1 MPRAIPQD
9 GNSSRSGLLMRL
21 SRALKR
27 AVSPTWLESPKDPS
41 PRRSPRGT
49 PPGQPPHHH
58 HHPQHYAV
66 TASSLAQAGS
76 LSGGSVLASGGS
88 LAGGSPYP
96 AGGSLTAPS
105 PRTNNATPSRF
116 GSAPRSPP
124 SALIPSGLV
133 PSASAPA
140 LVGDSAAA
148 TGALYDGSAA
158 PASASTATNAPF
170 SACEGTAGQ
179 IAASHTLTMAA
190 AGPPASSPPTGHAP
204 GPAPP
209 SANRRRPI
217 AAYAAAVL
225 GGGGNS
231 SQPTSA
237 SGTPTAVTASPLG
250 TDTLQPTDSDAVAAA
265 VTAAAAAPPSS
276 ILVAGSMGG
285 SGRTS
290 LPYAP
295 VSSFGGSLRRDSLA
309 PPSSSYPHLHP
320 PSGPGAHIAATGS
333 LQLHLGTSRLM
344 HQGSPHPATPDAQ
357 RISSCFAPAPPSL
370 DTLAFAGASVTG
382 GGRRGSATTMG
393 GGAYAPGSAPC
404 GGSAYFDAL
413 FRDMNAAASSDAMMA
428 GGGGW
433 AQAAACT
440 VAGVLRMLFER
451 LSASERL
458 ALEGTG
464 HGGTMA
470 AEALGRGPG
479 AAVDEAPSLVLR
491 GLRVRGGLLLLC
503 ACCGLGRCYWISECS
518 NLAHTRTAWT
528 RSPST
533 SDPQPPRCPAV
544 CFASP

>member
-1 MPRAIPQD
+1 MYVLAAPPDPMPRATWHVPQE
-9 GNSSRSGLLMRL
+9 NSSRSGLLLRL

-49 PPGQPPHHH
+49 PPAHPPHP

-66 TASSLAQAGS
+66 TAASLAQAGGS
-76 LSGGSVLASGGS
+76 VSGGSVLASGGS

-96 AGGSLTAPS
+96 AAGSLTAPS

-116 GSAPRSPP
+116 GSTTRSPP
-124 SALIPSGLV
+124 SALIPTGLA

-140 LVGDSAAA
+140 LVGDPVTA
-148 TGALYDGSAA
+148 TAALYDASAA
-158 PASASTATNAPF
+158 PASASTTTNILL
-170 SACEGTAGQ
+170 SAFEGTSGQ
-179 IAASHTLTMAA
+179 LAASHTLTMAA
-190 AGPPASSPPTGHAP
+190 AGPPASPPAPGHAP

-217 AAYAAAVL
+217 AAFAAAVL
-225 GGGGNS
+225 GGGGADS
-231 SQPTSA
+231 SRPTSA
-237 SGTPTAVTASPLG
+237 SGTPTAVTDVAASPLA
-250 TDTLQPTDSDAVAAA
+250 TDTLQPTDSDAV
-265 VTAAAAAPPSS
+265 TAAAAAVATAPPSS
-276 ILVAGSMGG
+276 ILVAGSLGG

-309 PPSSSYPHLHP
+309 APSSSYPHLHP
-320 PSGPGAHIAATGS
+320 PSGPGGHLAATGS

-464 HGGTMA
+464 HGGTLA
-470 AEALGRGPG
+470 AEALGRAGGGGG
-479 AAVDEAPSLVLR
+479 ADEAPSLVLR
-491 GLRVRGGLLLLC
+491 GLRVRGELLFR
-503 ACCGLGRCYWISECS
+503 CCGRMLRPAGMSSE
-518 NLAHTRTAWT
+518 
-528 RSPST
+528 
-533 SDPQPPRCPAV
+533 Q
-544 CFASP
+544 